1 MNRERFVAIL
11 WYNRE
16 NKNSSGTNFGKADLQ
31 KGVDCY
37 EKDGSIIL
45 FVTVCVAGAQGAAA
59 KMAEKDGYVGRLKAQ
74 MMQIISKSA
83 AHYRAPEAA
92 ARPRAK
98 AI

>member
-1 MNRERFVAIL
+1 MKKMAVLSFFVM
-11 WYNRE
+11 
-16 NKNSSGTNFGKADLQ
+16 
-31 KGVDCY
+31 
-37 EKDGSIIL
+37 
-45 FVTVCVAGAQGAAA
+45 VCVAGAQGAAA

-83 AHYRAPEAA
+83 DHYRAPEAA